1 MKSILPKMV
10 FYNVFFYLK
19 GAKMKIIKSI
29 LINTLI
35 FLLIFLGVCILY
47 IISKILLSNAL
58 NEFLFVRVFVS
69 ILVSFGLVN
78 VLVILFIFFKKCL
91 KYHQKRSKNEPN
103 TWKWKNKFRSIKSF
117 S

>member
-1 MKSILPKMV
+1 
-10 FYNVFFYLK
+10 
-19 GAKMKIIKSI
+19 MKIIKSI
-29 LINTLI
+29 LIYTLI
-35 FLLIFLGVCILY
+35 FLGACVIY

-103 TWKWKNKFRSIKSF
+103 T
-117 S
+117 